1 MKKIE
6 LVVGEFALV
15 SSGNGTC
22 SWIIHD
28 DRTQERANAA
38 MDSYWNNGHD
48 VKIHEIKSG
57 AAIFVEGTKDKYYAL
72 DMYTTEEAAR
82 ADCKRRGLELI

>member
-1 MKKIE
+1 MKKFE

-15 SSGNGTC
+15 GSGNGTR

-38 MDSYWNNGHD
+38 LDSYFNNGYD
-48 VKIHEIKSG
+48 VKIYEIKSG
-57 AAIFVEGTKDKYYAL
+57 AAIFFEGTKDTYYAL
-72 DMYTTEEAAR
+72 DMYNREEAAR